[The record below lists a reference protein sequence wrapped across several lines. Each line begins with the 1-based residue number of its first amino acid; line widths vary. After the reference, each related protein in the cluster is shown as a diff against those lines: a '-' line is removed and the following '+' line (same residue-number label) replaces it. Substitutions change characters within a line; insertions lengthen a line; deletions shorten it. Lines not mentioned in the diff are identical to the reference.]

1 MHEATSEHQL
11 MPIWLLRFG
20 TIGLVGLA
28 VSVSMGAAL
37 IGLFKLW
44 LLMAFFCLLWFQFR
58 GRLPRLAYRT
68 WPSSVKWLGALWLW
82 MIFSA
87 VWSPAD
93 PREQWLAFDRYSRLL
108 VLPVA
113 WYVLILTHSHV
124 ATLRGFAVGQVVVL
138 LSSYAMLM
146 GWHVPWATTQMPT
159 DAGIVFTS
167 TLEQPIMMSLL
178 ALVVFHCSQSVLGT
192 SLSKL
197 KWVLIALTLINILI
211 FGKGR
216 SGYIACGLVMF
227 WMAWHLLPGKKK
239 WLAPLFPTLILSLSL
254 QLSDRMHERWTE
266 VEKDMNRYARSGQL
280 NESDLGSQGQRLN
293 YWARSLD
300 MVQDHPV
307 LGLGLGAWRMHYH
320 QYGGLQSDAPSNPHQ
335 QYLLLAS
342 EGGLIGL
349 ALLLG
354 WLTAIWRD
362 AIGVVHA
369 AALRGVLLIAVV
381 IGLFNC
387 PFYGVGL
394 GEMLLLL
401 FALFL
406 KPASSQA

>member
-1 MHEATSEHQL
+1 

-20 TIGLVGLA
+20 AIGLVGLA

-146 GWHVPWATTQMPT
+146 GWHVPWATAHLSADT
-159 DAGIVFTS
+159 GVVFTS
-167 TLEQPIMMSLL
+167 TLEQPVMM
-178 ALVVFHCSQSVLGT
+178 ALMAWVFFQCGDVVLPSRMIA
-192 SLSKL
+192 L
-197 KWVLIALTLINILI
+197 KWALIALALFNV
-211 FGKGR
+211 FFCSAGR
-216 SGYIACGLVMF
+216 SGYVAAVLVVFLMIF
-227 WMAWHLLPGKKK
+227 QEAPKRLK
-239 WLAPLFPTLILSLSL
+239 WLSVLVPALVLTCAFTLSNRVQERVTIVFHEVSQYL
-254 QLSDRMHERWTE
+254 QSNQLTE
-266 VEKDMNRYARSGQL
+266 DQ
-280 NESDLGSQGQRLN
+280 LGSQGTRLD

-300 MVQDHPV
+300 MVRDHPF
-307 LGLGLGAWRMHYH
+307 LGVGLGAWHMNYLKL
-320 QYGGLQSDAPSNPHQ
+320 GGLQSDAPSNPHQ